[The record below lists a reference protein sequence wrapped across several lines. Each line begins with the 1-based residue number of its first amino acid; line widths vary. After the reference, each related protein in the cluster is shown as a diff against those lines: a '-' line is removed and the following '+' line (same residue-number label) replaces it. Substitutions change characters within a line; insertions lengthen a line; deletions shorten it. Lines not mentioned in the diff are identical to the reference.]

1 MFSLR
6 WTRFHRFVIFGPT
19 ESFRSNRSIPL
30 GATDF
35 TTGKTVCHIF
45 YVSSDPAPL
54 NESCPL
60 QASHF
65 YHCFVLCLKD
75 QTHST
80 DSRRPFLEID
90 VKGGEREHQSLS
102 FEERES
108 IKAYHLHLL
117 KGERDLLG
125 GETLKGKREISRGRE
140 YLSRK
145 YFSRIPD
152 AWCSRGE
159 MSTCLLE
166 GRDMFIWSVVL
177 ILH

>member
-6 WTRFHRFVIFGPT
+6 WTRFHRFVVFGPT
-19 ESFRSNRSIPL
+19 ESFRYNRSIPL

-35 TTGKTVCHIF
+35 TTGKTVCHLF
-45 YVSSDPAPL
+45 CVSSDPAPL

-65 YHCFVLCLKD
+65 YKCFVLWLKD
-75 QTHST
+75 QTHS
-80 DSRRPFLEID
+80 RQIPEALLGNWCQR
-90 VKGGEREHQSLS
+90 GRERSHQSLS
-102 FEERES
+102 FRERSHQRKS
-108 IKAYHLHLL
+108 ISPPQ
-117 KGERDLLG
+117 GE
-125 GETLKGKREISRGRE
+125 REISRGRE

>member
-6 WTRFHRFVIFGPT
+6 LVIFGPT
-19 ESFRSNRSIPL
+19 EFFRYNRSIPL

-35 TTGKTVCHIF
+35 TTGKIVCHLF
-45 YVSSDPAPL
+45 CVSSDPAPL

-80 DSRRPFLEID
+80 DSRRSFLEID

-102 FEERES
+102 FEDRERAS
-108 IKAYHLHLL
+108 KLITLIL
-117 KGERDLLG
+117 KGERVLLG
-125 GETLKGKREISRGRE
+125 GETLKRREKSPG
-140 YLSRK
+140 
-145 YFSRIPD
+145 
-152 AWCSRGE
+152 GE
-159 MSTCLLE
+159 DT
-166 GRDMFIWSVVL
+166 
-177 ILH
+177 